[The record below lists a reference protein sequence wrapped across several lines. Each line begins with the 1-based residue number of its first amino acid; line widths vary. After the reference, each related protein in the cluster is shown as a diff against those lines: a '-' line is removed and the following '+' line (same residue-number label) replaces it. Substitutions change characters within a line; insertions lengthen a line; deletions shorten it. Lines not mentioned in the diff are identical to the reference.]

1 MRLLL
6 AWAARGVVLLSVG
19 WLVLTFMPR
28 EWRQRLDNVIAAI
41 RR

>member
-6 AWAARGVVLLSVG
+6 ALVARLVVLVSVG

-28 EWRQRLDNVIAAI
+28 EWRWRLDQAVASL